1 MPKRAEKSFPLEPEE
16 VFKGSGW
23 QITSV
28 LSARSRGQRFSKEC
42 ASWCLGDLQTLVGCG
57 AHLWE
62 GSFLPESR
70 EDSRCRKLHL
80 LPCILPWSWMV
91 FLKTHAR
98 IPGSANSKT

>member
-1 MPKRAEKSFPLEPEE
+1 MPKRAERSFPLEPEE

-42 ASWCLGDLQTLVGCG
+42 ASWCLGDLQTLVDVEPICG
-57 AHLWE
+57 RGPSW
-62 GSFLPESR
+62 PESR
-70 EDSRCRKLHL
+70 EDSRGRKLHP
-80 LPCILPWSWMV
+80 LPCILPWSWTV
-91 FLKTHAR
+91 FLKTHTR